1 MNDEP
6 TELARLYR
14 PVDSSFFP
22 QHGIIASLDRKN
34 NIVFFDRDVFDT
46 LDVYQ
51 QRRVMQLDD
60 PFLEL
65 TYNY

>member
-14 PVDSSFFP
+14 PVPSSFFP

-34 NIVFFDRDVFDT
+34 NIVFFDRDVFDQ

-51 QRRVMQLDD
+51 QRRVLQLDD

-65 TYNY
+65 TYN